1 MLTNTMKEDL
11 IHGLVDIF
19 SNNILAVILY
29 GSVARNDNTDE
40 SDIDIAIIVKNEMD
54 DITKERFI
62 CWSAELDLR
71 YDRVFSII
79 DIQKENMEKWGNVLP
94 FYQNVQ
100 KEGIVLWKAA

>member
-19 SNNILAVILY
+19 SDNILAIILY
-29 GSVARNDNTDE
+29 GSIARNENTGE

-54 DITKERFI
+54 DATKGRFI

-79 DIQKENMEKWGNVLP
+79 DIQEENMEKWGNVLP

-100 KEGIVLWKAA
+100 KEGRVLWQAA